1 MIANGAK
8 RKINSLPFFT
18 GDTITIA
25 IAMIAAITINENE
38 GLELLVLDF
47 KFLM

>member
-1 MIANGAK
+1 MAKGAK
-8 RKINSLPFFT
+8 RKINSLPFFI
-18 GDTITIA
+18 GDTIIITKPI
-25 IAMIAAITINENE
+25 IAAITINENE